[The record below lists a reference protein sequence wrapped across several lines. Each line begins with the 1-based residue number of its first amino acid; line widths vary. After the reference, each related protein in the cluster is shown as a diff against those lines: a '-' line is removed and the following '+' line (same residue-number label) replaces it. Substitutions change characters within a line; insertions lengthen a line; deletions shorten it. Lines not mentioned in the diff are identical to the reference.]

1 MIIDIQFNPTVEP
14 WESIRDGVLVAEEAG
29 FGTAW
34 VFDHFDGAMLGGTTM
49 LECFTLLGAMAAS
62 SSAAGS
68 GTIGLGTLV
77 ANVANRNP
85 GVLAMCA
92 ASVQAI
98 SNGRFTLGLGAGAA
112 PNTRWSTEHGHLGIA
127 LAATMTERHRLL
139 DAALTEIDRWWNP
152 DRPAELATF
161 PLPSPRPPVIVG
173 VNSEPLAAL
182 AGRRADGINVRGNHP
197 RLDAIVVAAVEARRG
212 TDRAAETMDVSVW
225 AAWDDALADPEHPQ
239 RRRWA
244 ALGVTRLVMVCL
256 QPHDPAAIA
265 RFLG

>member
-1 MIIDIQFNPTVEP
+1 MIVDIQFNPTVEP

-62 SSAAGS
+62 TT
-68 GTIGLGTLV
+68 TIGLGTLV
-77 ANVANRNP
+77 ANVSNRNP

-127 LAATMTERHRLL
+127 LAATMDERHQLL
-139 DAALTEIDRWWNP
+139 DAALTEIDQWWNP
-152 DRPAELATF
+152 DRQAELTTF
-161 PLPSPRPPVIVG
+161 ALPSPRPPVIVG

-182 AGRRADGINVRGNHP
+182 AGRRTDGINVRSDHP
-197 RLDAIVVAAVEARRG
+197 RFDALVVAANEARAH
-212 TDRAAETMDVSVW
+212 TDRAGTTMDVSVW
-225 AAWDDALADPEHPQ
+225 AAWDDALADPEHPH

-256 QPHDPAAIA
+256 PKHDPAAIA
-265 RFLG
+265 RFLR

>member
-1 MIIDIQFNPTVEP
+1 MIVDIQFNPTVEP
-14 WESIRDGVLVAEEAG
+14 WESIREGVSVAESAG

-62 SSAAGS
+62 TT
-68 GTIGLGTLV
+68 TIGLGTLV
-77 ANVANRNP
+77 ANVVNRNP
-85 GVLAMCA
+85 GVLAASA
-92 ASVQAI
+92 ASAQAI
-98 SNGRFTLGLGAGAA
+98 SNGRFTLGLGAGTA
-112 PNTRWSTEHGHLGIA
+112 PNTRWSAEHGHLGIA
-127 LAATMTERHRLL
+127 LAVTMAERHQLL
-139 DAALTEIDRWWNP
+139 DAALTDLDRWWSP
-152 DRPAELATF
+152 DRPAEVATF

-182 AGRRADGINVRGNHP
+182 AGRRTDGINVRGDHP

-212 TDRAAETMDVSVW
+212 TDRVGEALDVSVW

-244 ALGVTRLVMVCL
+244 ALGVTRLVMVFL